1 MVGQDETIGNE
12 GSKILAERFDAFL
25 LDLDGVV
32 YLGDE
37 PLPGSREALAR
48 LREAGKK
55 LRFLTNDPRPTRE
68 QLRRQ
73 LAGMDVEAWREE
85 VITSG
90 WATARYLAQES
101 ISSAYVIGS
110 RGLASE
116 IEAAGV
122 EVVDRGTC
130 DAVVVGSDE
139 HVSYSHLRQASRHIF
154 GGARFVATNADAA
167 FPSPKGPL
175 PGTGAIVAAIETT
188 TGREPVMIGKPSA
201 AMFDVALEGLGAER
215 GRTVMVGD
223 TPDSDIAGARRAGI
237 ASVLVRRKGGQIDPA
252 GERAAADAVVSDL
265 SDLFVSG
272 TVAREA
278 GVLGKKGC
286 L

>member
-1 MVGQDETIGNE
+1 LVGQDETMGNE

-73 LAGMDVEAWREE
+73 LAGMDVEAWRKE

-101 ISSAYVIGS
+101 ISSAYVKGG

-116 IEAAGV
+116 IEAAG
-122 EVVDRGTC
+122 
-130 DAVVVGSDE
+130 
-139 HVSYSHLRQASRHIF
+139 
-154 GGARFVATNADAA
+154 
-167 FPSPKGPL
+167 
-175 PGTGAIVAAIETT
+175 
-188 TGREPVMIGKPSA
+188 
-201 AMFDVALEGLGAER
+201 
-215 GRTVMVGD
+215 
-223 TPDSDIAGARRAGI
+223 I
-237 ASVLVRRKGGQIDPA
+237 ASVLVRRKVGQIDPA
-252 GERAAADAVVSDL
+252 GERAADDAVVSDL

-278 GVLGKKGC
+278 GVLGRNGC
-286 L
+286 LYDEAHVRPPLRRISEAERENIRRVVTEAGLPRGEQSGAAAGGPSGTAS